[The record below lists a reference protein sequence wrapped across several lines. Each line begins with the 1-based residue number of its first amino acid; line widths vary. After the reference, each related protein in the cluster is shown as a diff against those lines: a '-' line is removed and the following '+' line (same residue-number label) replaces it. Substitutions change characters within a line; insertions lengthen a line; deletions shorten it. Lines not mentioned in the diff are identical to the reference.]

1 MMVATIYMQV
11 TNKFFN
17 KLARKSATKVMKV
30 TNKLYNQVARMSSK
44 KFMDSLDNDIK
55 SEEDDTRAKKP
66 FLVSVCVFVPMD
78 LKNRRTDM
86 VLLYNATI

>member
-1 MMVATIYMQV
+1 
-11 TNKFFN
+11 
-17 KLARKSATKVMKV
+17 MKV

-66 FLVSVCVFVPMD
+66 FGVSVCVFVPMY
-78 LKNRRTDM
+78 LKNCRTDM
-86 VLLYNATI
+86 ILLCNATIYREDTFHHSLKRRP